1 MSNLQAVKHIE
12 KLAALLPDDYSR
24 DKLKQVS
31 YAVELMPMR
40 LVLDKVKGDTT
51 VEKAKLVGV
60 SRNTWYAWYRGEIR
74 PNKHQALKLS
84 ELSGVPAEKFQ
95 GRR

>member
-1 MSNLQAVKHIE
+1 MNSLQGLLE
-12 KLAALLPDDYSR
+12 KVAAHLPDDYSR

-31 YAVELMPMR
+31 YAVALIPMR

-60 SRNTWYAWYRGEIR
+60 SRNTWYAWHRGEIR
-74 PNKHQALKLS
+74 PNKHQAARLS
-84 ELSGVPAEKFQ
+84 ELSGVAAEKFQ